1 MDFSYR
7 ILRRRR
13 SRNHDSNPFFNCNSF
28 QTHQV
33 GTPTFSLPNL
43 VGHFFLL
50 FTQPSFLDE
59 NERKMPTYVRFFYQ
73 KGANFHLF
81 VSGLHNKIGAQ
92 PKFEFYRPV
101 LTLMDSLYL
110 LMSQGVVNLL
120 ILGISCSFMRSIP
133 VSKREGSSTHWFYDQ
148 RQKLFFTE

>member
-1 MDFSYR
+1 MQ
-7 ILRRRR
+7 ILRGRR
-13 SRNHDSNPFFNCNSF
+13 SHKHDSNSIFNCNSF

-50 FTQPSFLDE
+50 LTQPSFLDK

-81 VSGLHNKIGAQ
+81 VSGLHDNIGAC

-110 LMSQGVVNLL
+110 LTSQGVVNLL

-133 VSKREGSSTHWFYDQ
+133 VSKREGSSTH
-148 RQKLFFTE
+148 

>member
-1 MDFSYR
+1 MQFFPNTSGRNPNFQFTKLGGAFFFTFHTVFISRRKWTKNAYLCQIFLPKRGQLSPFYIR
-7 ILRRRR
+7 IAGQNR
-13 SRNHDSNPFFNCNSF
+13 S
-28 QTHQV
+28 
-33 GTPTFSLPNL
+33 
-43 VGHFFLL
+43 
-50 FTQPSFLDE
+50 
-59 NERKMPTYVRFFYQ
+59 
-73 KGANFHLF
+73 
-81 VSGLHNKIGAQ
+81 Q